1 MEWES
6 IVINLI
12 RIKIIL
18 FVLKSSIQ
26 ITNYGINRLLQLI
39 KPHQREYQLLVLQYK
54 SFLTGTQIVVE
65 TLHICIISK

>member
-12 RIKIIL
+12 RIKIIR
-18 FVLKSSIQ
+18 FELKSSIH
-26 ITNYGINRLLQLI
+26 ITNYGINQLLQLI
-39 KPHQREYQLLVLQYK
+39 KPHQRGYQSLVLQYK
-54 SFLTGTQIVVE
+54 SFLTSAQIVVG

>member
-12 RIKIIL
+12 RIRIRL
-18 FVLKSSIQ
+18 CVLKSSIQ
-26 ITNYGINRLLQLI
+26 ITDYGINQLLQLI
-39 KPHQREYQLLVLQYK
+39 KPHQRGYQLLVLQYK
-54 SFLTGTQIVVE
+54 SFLTSTQIVVG